1 MKKEE
6 FIKYL
11 EGMQQAFEVAGIH
24 NMIELFDQIILEA
37 DTIEV
42 TINNYPYYTLP
53 YPWGPWWNSTSG
65 VQWYNDIQNTITT
78 AASTISETTNDVCS
92 ALLGDETLPQWEVK
106 VTGPNEIDW
115 EINKCD

>member
-11 EGMQQAFEVAGIH
+11 EGMQQAFEVAGVH
-24 NMIELFDQIILEA
+24 NMVELLDQLILEA

-42 TINNYPYYTLP
+42 TINNYPYYTQP
-53 YPWGPWWNSTSG
+53 RTYPWIT
-65 VQWYNDIQNTITT
+65 WYNTT
-78 AASTISETTNDVCS
+78 SANCSETVTTVSDTASAAASATWE
-92 ALLGDETLPQWEVK
+92 ALTGEKLPQWEVK

-115 EINKCD
+115 EIKKTA

>member
-11 EGMQQAFEVAGIH
+11 EGMQQAFEIAGIH
-24 NMIELFDQIILEA
+24 NMIDLFDQLILEA

-42 TINNYPYYTLP
+42 TINNYPYYTQPRDYSP
-53 YPWGPWWNSTSG
+53 YPWIT
-65 VQWYNDIQNTITT
+65 WYNTNISETVTT
-78 AASTISETTNDVCS
+78 AANTICETVT
-92 ALLGDETLPQWEVK
+92 GEKLPQWEVK

-115 EINKCD
+115 EINRCD